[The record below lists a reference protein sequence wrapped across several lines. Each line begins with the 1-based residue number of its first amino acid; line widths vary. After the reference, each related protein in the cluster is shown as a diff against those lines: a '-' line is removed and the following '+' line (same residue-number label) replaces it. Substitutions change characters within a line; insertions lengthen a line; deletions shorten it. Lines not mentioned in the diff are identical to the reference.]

1 MTSSDNP
8 NAGPRDP
15 DDFEAYDSFDKTNRY
30 GGWDEEPT
38 VSESESQSE
47 VSTSSNGRPRRRG
60 GIAREIIE
68 TALIAIVIFVAVRSL
83 VLNFRVDGS
92 SMLPNLVDGEM
103 LLVNRNAYDSFD
115 LYTLVD
121 WIPGVEHANAKEITP
136 FDGPDRGDIVVFDPP
151 VDSSK
156 PYIKRVIGLPGET
169 VEIRDGSV
177 FIDGVRL
184 EEDYVEDGITDC
196 GQRECDAV
204 TIPEGH
210 IFVMGDNRRNS
221 SDSRFFGPVEIDA
234 VQGKAWVVYWPVSEV
249 GRVDN
254 ANYPDE

>member
-1 MTSSDNP
+1 MSSSDNP
-8 NAGPRDP
+8 NADPRVP
-15 DDFEAYDSFDKTNRY
+15 DDFEAYDSFDSATRY
-30 GGWDEEPT
+30 GSRDEDTLQPETDSPPEGSSAT
-38 VSESESQSE
+38 SE
-47 VSTSSNGRPRRRG
+47 RARRRG

-68 TALIAIVIFVAVRSL
+68 TALIAILIFVAVRSL

-115 LYTLVD
+115 LYTFVD
-121 WIPGVEHANAKEITP
+121 WIPGVEHANAKEVTP

-151 VDSSK
+151 VASSK

-177 FIDGVRL
+177 YIDGVRL

-196 GQRECDAV
+196 GQRECNIITV
-204 TIPEGH
+204 PEGH

-234 VQGKAWVVYWPVSEV
+234 VQGKAWVVYWPISEV
-249 GRVDN
+249 GRIDVAD
-254 ANYPDE
+254 YPDE

>member
-1 MTSSDNP
+1 MSSSDNP
-8 NAGPRDP
+8 NADPRVP
-15 DDFEAYDSFDKTNRY
+15 DDFEAYDSFDSASRY
-30 GGWDEEPT
+30 GSRDEDTSHPETDPPPEASSAT
-38 VSESESQSE
+38 SE
-47 VSTSSNGRPRRRG
+47 RARRRG

-68 TALIAIVIFVAVRSL
+68 TALIAILIFVAVRSL

-115 LYTLVD
+115 LYTFVD
-121 WIPGVEHANAKEITP
+121 WIPGVEHANAKEVTP

-151 VDSSK
+151 VASSK

-177 FIDGVRL
+177 YIDGVRL

-196 GQRECDAV
+196 GQRECDIV
-204 TIPEGH
+204 TVPEGH

-234 VQGKAWVVYWPVSEV
+234 VQGKAWVVYWPISEV
-249 GRVDN
+249 GRIDVAD
-254 ANYPDE
+254 YPDE